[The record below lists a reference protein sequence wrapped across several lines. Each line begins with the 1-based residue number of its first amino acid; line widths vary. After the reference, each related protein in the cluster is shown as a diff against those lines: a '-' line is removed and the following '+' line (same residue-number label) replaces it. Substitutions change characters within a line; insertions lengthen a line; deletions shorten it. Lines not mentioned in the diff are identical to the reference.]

1 MKNIKNNW
9 NLITC
14 IIIMII
20 LTVVMFFYIDKKQGF
35 HEDEI
40 FSYTASNGK
49 YSNILLTYAESDN
62 VDTIIK
68 SPSIIKSLKNIIYYK
83 IINPGEYDEKY
94 KELQEERQSSIWRT
108 GEEATETMQIDSVS
122 EIFDYFTVYWNT
134 ARDVHPP
141 LFYFL
146 VHFISC
152 LFYNHFSKYI
162 IFIINLA
169 FFWATCIFLR
179 KIMKTL
185 DKENLA
191 IPLLCFYGFSIGAI
205 STVMFQR
212 MYMMLTFFTICF
224 LYINLKIYY
233 NDFKLDKKLKISLC
247 VTTILGFLTQYYFC
261 IYAIFLALIMIILI
275 LKKKYKQEIK
285 TYIWQLV
292 KSAIIGVLLF
302 LPSIYHIFFSYRGA
316 TR

>member
-1 MKNIKNNW
+1 
-9 NLITC
+9 
-14 IIIMII
+14 MII

-68 SPSIIKSLKNIIYYK
+68 SSSIIKSLKNIIYYK

-185 DKENLA
+185 DK
-191 IPLLCFYGFSIGAI
+191 
-205 STVMFQR
+205 
-212 MYMMLTFFTICF
+212 
-224 LYINLKIYY
+224 KI
-233 NDFKLDKKLKISLC
+233 
-247 VTTILGFLTQYYFC
+247 
-261 IYAIFLALIMIILI
+261 
-275 LKKKYKQEIK
+275 
-285 TYIWQLV
+285 
-292 KSAIIGVLLF
+292 
-302 LPSIYHIFFSYRGA
+302 
-316 TR
+316 